1 MGGGLHHGVGH
12 STPGRPAP
20 WHRWCQDSPTGAG
33 WCRGDGCG
41 CDECGGS
48 QSSMGTHVPSCATD
62 PQLSPL
68 CPVQVAQHPHGLPIP
83 ALPLAGHWPHSCRG
97 GAFAPL
103 NLSLQ
108 RAFLCWVLGSPRTA
122 YTHPSRPG
130 PLCLAVAPQPGWV
143 DCRLR
148 LQGGISASCHAS
160 HPRRS
165 PWGGERRVNPEL
177 RGAVRWFDQI
187 ALSLLCLSH

>member
-1 MGGGLHHGVGH
+1 MGGGCIVGLDTAPLGALHLGIAGARTAPLVLGGAVVMAVAVMSAVGL
-12 STPGRPAP
+12 SPA
-20 WHRWCQDSPTGAG
+20 WG
-33 WCRGDGCG
+33 
-41 CDECGGS
+41 
-48 QSSMGTHVPSCATD
+48 HVPSCATD

-130 PLCLAVAPQPGWV
+130 PLCLAVAPQPGWD

-148 LQGGISASCHAS
+148 LQGGISALCHAS
-160 HPRRS
+160 NPRHS